1 MQDIPELSDICI
13 STYNKDDVKSCRKL
27 LQDTDD
33 LKIRES
39 GGFGISK
46 VHKIFIPKE
55 DNGVLY
61 WKKDSFD
68 NDYAEAQIIE
78 SKMQKRF
85 KAKRQNKDDV
95 LQEDIE
101 SLHEI
106 PQFLL
111 ISWYGNFVERRSFN
125 TRKLG
130 KYMVFYSVSMIRKAQ
145 QTMRLKRKKLEVQA
159 VSFSSVLLKT

>member
-27 LQDTDD
+27 LEDTDD

-95 LQEDIE
+95 LQEDLE
-101 SLHEI
+101 SLHEM
-106 PQFLL
+106 P
-111 ISWYGNFVERRSFN
+111 
-125 TRKLG
+125 
-130 KYMVFYSVSMIRKAQ
+130 
-145 QTMRLKRKKLEVQA
+145 
-159 VSFSSVLLKT
+159 